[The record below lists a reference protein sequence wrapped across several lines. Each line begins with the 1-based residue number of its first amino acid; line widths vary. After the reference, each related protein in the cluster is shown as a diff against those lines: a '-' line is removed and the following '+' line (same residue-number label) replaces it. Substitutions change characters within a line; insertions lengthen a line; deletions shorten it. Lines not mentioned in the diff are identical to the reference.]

1 MPSINGMS
9 ATDPI
14 HQDVIYDPGH
24 LLEQEHETDYFIPA
38 YEDRSADEI
47 KKILQNAAFP
57 YQWGCYT
64 TALARFQLRMALK
77 EIYRQGKMEDVLYVD
92 TDSVKVRGRVD
103 LTSLNTKLKE
113 KAILQKAYADDMNGN
128 RHYIGLFED
137 DGHYQKFITQG
148 AKRYAVIKDNGKMDI
163 TVAGVSKKINEK
175 TGVSFAVE
183 ELKDLKNFKPD
194 KLDDEGK
201 VIEQGMVWKKA
212 GGTISVYN
220 DHADRYYTDPETGKE
235 IHITKNV
242 AIVPTTYKMTYSR
255 DYRLLLNEIQL
266 YGQYQKARE

>member
-14 HQDVIYDPGH
+14 HQDVIYDPAH
-24 LLEQEHETDYFIPA
+24 MLETEHETDYFIPA
-38 YEDRSADEI
+38 YEDRTPEEI
-47 KKILQNAAFP
+47 AKILKNAAFP

-64 TALARFQLRMALK
+64 TALARLQLRQALK

-92 TDSVKVRGRVD
+92 TDSVKVRGPVD
-103 LTSLNTKLKE
+103 LSRLNSKLQE
-113 KAILQKAYADDMNGN
+113 NAIRQKAFADDMKGV
-128 RHYIGLFED
+128 RHYIGIFED

-148 AKRYAVIKDNGKMDI
+148 AKRYAVIKDSGKMDI

-175 TGVSFAVE
+175 TGISFAVE

-194 KLDDEGK
+194 RLDDSGN
-201 VIEQGMVWKKA
+201 VIESGMIWKKA
-212 GGTISVYN
+212 GGTLSVYN
-220 DHADRYYTDPETGKE
+220 DHADRYFTDPETGRTV
-235 IHITKNV
+235 HITKNV
-242 AIVPTTYKMTYSR
+242 AIVPTTYKMTYSK

-266 YGQYQKARE
+266 YGQYQKERE